1 VTRAFEAHSHRRR
14 KVQAAAFATRQGRAP
29 AARRSSGHG
38 RANSQPFD
46 GGSIPADSSSTPR
59 PMHAHFLVALGAP
72 FETHNIECESSVA
85 FSTGQQHFQAR
96 RHNLLSYAV
105 TGNGGNPVSA
115 HLRLPCPPRAQ
126 VRRAPLMSQLGGGLN
141 RSTQHFILNGKD
153 GVCGDKS
160 KISSRFHCGR
170 ESGVVGSLAARGV
183 AKSDWASVWKAVI
196 VYLFPAGTARG
207 DSQSVA
213 AVEA

>member
-1 VTRAFEAHSHRRR
+1 
-14 KVQAAAFATRQGRAP
+14 
-29 AARRSSGHG
+29 
-38 RANSQPFD
+38 
-46 GGSIPADSSSTPR
+46 
-59 PMHAHFLVALGAP
+59 
-72 FETHNIECESSVA
+72 
-85 FSTGQQHFQAR
+85 
-96 RHNLLSYAV
+96 
-105 TGNGGNPVSA
+105 
-115 HLRLPCPPRAQ
+115 LRLPCPPRAQ

-141 RSTQHFILNGKD
+141 RSTQHGKD
-153 GVCGDKS
+153 RVCGDKS

-207 DSQSVA
+207 DSKSVA